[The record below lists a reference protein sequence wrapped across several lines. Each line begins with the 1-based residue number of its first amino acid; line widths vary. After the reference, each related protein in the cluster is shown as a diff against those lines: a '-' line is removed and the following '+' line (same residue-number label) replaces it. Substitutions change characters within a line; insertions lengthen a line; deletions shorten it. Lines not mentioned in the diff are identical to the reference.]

1 VPRGV
6 VLAEFRFP
14 LVVCSS
20 LTGGIMRRRLSLS
33 AILWAGLLA
42 ASPANAASITFS
54 TVTNGNLVEVGVS
67 VTDAPDLF
75 GFEFALGFD
84 PNLVAFREVTGG
96 TDLGSVFALFSP
108 VQLDQ
113 NGDPIVDDD
122 GGLLP
127 VPGFSPVTIAGLVFD
142 PTGVQSG
149 LLATLIF
156 ETLGSFSGSFA
167 ILTASLLD
175 SLDNPIPVDIVP
187 PDTTSVPE
195 PSTLG
200 LLGIGLAVLARHRL
214 RRNPQRS
221 A

>member
-1 VPRGV
+1 
-6 VLAEFRFP
+6 
-14 LVVCSS
+14 
-20 LTGGIMRRRLSLS
+20 MRRRLSLS

-96 TDLGSVFALFSP
+96 TDLGSVSALFSP

-113 NGDPIVDDD
+113 NGDPIVDGD

-127 VPGFSPVTIAGLVFD
+127 VPGFSPVTILGLVCD

-156 ETLGSFSGSFA
+156 ETLGSSSGSFA

-187 PDTTSVPE
+187 PDTTPVPE

-200 LLGIGLAVLARHRL
+200 LLGIGLAALARKRL
-214 RRNPQRS
+214 RRRS
-221 A
+221 QPSA